1 MHTLIDGALSRKR
14 TTVMVFVLLL
24 LSGLSTYIAIPKE
37 SEPDITI
44 PFVYVSMSHDGISPE
59 DAERMLVR
67 PMERELRSIDGV
79 KEMKASAGEG
89 HASVTLEFV
98 AGFDPKRALTDV
110 RDAVNL
116 AKAKLPGETEEPTV
130 HEVTMADVNPVVT
143 VNLSGPVSERALVR
157 LARDLR
163 ERLEALKEVLE
174 VEIGGDREDLLEVIV
189 DPLAMESYGLDQADI
204 FNLISRNNR
213 LVPAGTM
220 DTGRGRFAVKVP
232 AVFENLQDILEL
244 PVKSEGD
251 RVVRFRDV
259 ARVRRSFKDPTSFAR
274 LNGHQAVSLEV
285 KKRPGQNIIE
295 TVDQV
300 KAIVAAERA
309 LWPAAIA
316 VDYTGDASED
326 VRSMLS
332 DLQNNVISAILL
344 VVIVIIAA
352 LGPRSAVLVGLS
364 IPGSFLTGIL
374 VLGLFGYTINIVVLF
389 ALIMAVGMLVDGAIV
404 VTEFADRA
412 MGEGMTRRRA
422 YALAARRMAWPI
434 IASTATTLAAF
445 APLIFWPGIMG
456 EFMKYLPITLI
467 ATLTASLLMALLFV
481 PTLGSLIGR
490 RRPLSRHAR
499 EQLLDA
505 DAGDLARLDG
515 FTGFYARTLGL
526 ATRHAWKVLAAAL
539 LAAAGVFGAYY
550 HSNLGVQFF
559 PEVEPTGG
567 NIVVKGYGDLSIHE
581 KDALMREVEAR
592 LLGMD
597 GIETLY
603 ARTGGNDR
611 IGSIRYTLVDWRQRR
626 KAEAIL
632 AEARARTADV
642 SGVEIEMR
650 KDEPGVQMGKD
661 LVIELASRDLDL
673 LAGAASRVRG
683 ALEGNT
689 RFTNVDDSR
698 PKPGIEW
705 QLSVD
710 RAAAARFGADASLVG
725 NMVQMV
731 TTGLKVGEYRPD
743 DVDDELD
750 IRVRFPEEKRNI
762 HRLDTLRLQTPSG
775 LVPISNFVDRRAA
788 PKVDTIEG
796 GRPPRD
802 HRQRRH
808 GARRAAQPRA
818 AAARGAAA
826 DAGHRPPGQRQ
837 PQGRERTAGGVG
849 GLPGTG
855 LRGRPLR
862 DGDHPGHPVQQL
874 LPGLP
879 DTQRGALL
887 HRRRLPRAAALPEAV
902 RHRDVG
908 HRRHLPGG
916 DRGQQQHR
924 ADRHLQPGAR
934 RGGGRLR
941 RHRAQRRPAPA
952 PGAAD
957 HGDHHSRPDAH
968 GAGDERQPG
977 GPGDRVRRPLD
988 PVVVAA
994 GDRRRRG
1001 AGVRHPADPGPD
1013 PLPAGAAGARRG
1025 PAYRTAGAANRPP
1038 RGGDGRTRMI
1048 PRPLH
1053 RRSTP

>member
-412 MGEGMTRRRA
+412 MGEGMTRGPA
-422 YALAARRMAWPI
+422 YALAARRMAWP
-434 IASTATTLAAF
+434 S
-445 APLIFWPGIMG
+445 
-456 EFMKYLPITLI
+456 LP
-467 ATLTASLLMALLFV
+467 
-481 PTLGSLIGR
+481 
-490 RRPLSRHAR
+490 
-499 EQLLDA
+499 
-505 DAGDLARLDG
+505 
-515 FTGFYARTLGL
+515 
-526 ATRHAWKVLAAAL
+526 
-539 LAAAGVFGAYY
+539 
-550 HSNLGVQFF
+550 
-559 PEVEPTGG
+559 
-567 NIVVKGYGDLSIHE
+567 
-581 KDALMREVEAR
+581 
-592 LLGMD
+592 
-597 GIETLY
+597 
-603 ARTGGNDR
+603 
-611 IGSIRYTLVDWRQRR
+611 
-626 KAEAIL
+626 
-632 AEARARTADV
+632 
-642 SGVEIEMR
+642 
-650 KDEPGVQMGKD
+650 
-661 LVIELASRDLDL
+661 
-673 LAGAASRVRG
+673 
-683 ALEGNT
+683 
-689 RFTNVDDSR
+689 
-698 PKPGIEW
+698 
-705 QLSVD
+705 
-710 RAAAARFGADASLVG
+710 
-725 NMVQMV
+725 
-731 TTGLKVGEYRPD
+731 
-743 DVDDELD
+743 
-750 IRVRFPEEKRNI
+750 
-762 HRLDTLRLQTPSG
+762 
-775 LVPISNFVDRRAA
+775 
-788 PKVDTIEG
+788 
-796 GRPPRD
+796 
-802 HRQRRH
+802 
-808 GARRAAQPRA
+808 
-818 AAARGAAA
+818 
-826 DAGHRPPGQRQ
+826 
-837 PQGRERTAGGVG
+837 
-849 GLPGTG
+849 
-855 LRGRPLR
+855 
-862 DGDHPGHPVQQL
+862 
-874 LPGLP
+874 
-879 DTQRGALL
+879 
-887 HRRRLPRAAALPEAV
+887 
-902 RHRDVG
+902 
-908 HRRHLPGG
+908 
-916 DRGQQQHR
+916 
-924 ADRHLQPGAR
+924 
-934 RGGGRLR
+934 
-941 RHRAQRRPAPA
+941 
-952 PGAAD
+952 
-957 HGDHHSRPDAH
+957 
-968 GAGDERQPG
+968 
-977 GPGDRVRRPLD
+977 
-988 PVVVAA
+988 
-994 GDRRRRG
+994 
-1001 AGVRHPADPGPD
+1001 
-1013 PLPAGAAGARRG
+1013 
-1025 PAYRTAGAANRPP
+1025 
-1038 RGGDGRTRMI
+1038 
-1048 PRPLH
+1048 
-1053 RRSTP
+1053 

>member
-163 ERLEALKEVLE
+163 ERLEALKQVLE

-244 PVKSEGD
+244 PVKSDGD

-259 ARVRRSFKDPTSFAR
+259 ARVRRSFKDPSSFAR

-300 KAIVAAERA
+300 KAIVSAERA

-490 RRPLSRHAR
+490 HRPLSRHAR

-505 DAGDLARLDG
+505 DAGDLAHLDG

-539 LAAAGVFGAYY
+539 LVAAGVFGAYY
-550 HSNLGVQFF
+550 QSNLGVQFF

-597 GIETLY
+597 EIETLY

-642 SGVEIEMR
+642 SGVEIEIR

-661 LVIELASRDLDL
+661 LVIELASRDLEL

-683 ALEGNT
+683 ALEGNA

-762 HRLDTLRLQTPSG
+762 HRLDTLRLQTPAG

-788 PKVDTIEG
+788 PKVDTIERVD
-796 GRPPRD
+796 GRRVITVS
-802 HRQRRH
+802 
-808 GARRAAQPRA
+808 
-818 AAARGAAA
+818 A
-826 DAGHRPPGQRQ
+826 DMAP
-837 PQGRERTAGGVG
+837 
-849 GLPGTG
+849 
-855 LRGRPLR
+855 
-862 DGDHPGHPVQQL
+862 
-874 LPGLP
+874 
-879 DTQRGALL
+879 GALL
-887 HRRRLPRAAALPEAV
+887 SLELPRLREQLPTLGIDPRVSVKVKGENEQQEESETFLEQAFVVALFVMAIILVTQFNSFYQAFLILSAVLFSTVGVFLGLLLFQKPFGIVMSGIGVISLAGIVVNNNIVLIDTYNVVRAEGASAFDAIVRSGVQRLRPVLLTTVTTILGLMPMVLEMNVNLVDRVIEFGGPSTQWWSQLATAVAGGLAFATLLTLILTPCLLALQARAEARREASREPRTGPVAAETAALE
-902 RHRDVG
+902 
-908 HRRHLPGG
+908 
-916 DRGQQQHR
+916 
-924 ADRHLQPGAR
+924 
-934 RGGGRLR
+934 
-941 RHRAQRRPAPA
+941 
-952 PGAAD
+952 
-957 HGDHHSRPDAH
+957 
-968 GAGDERQPG
+968 
-977 GPGDRVRRPLD
+977 
-988 PVVVAA
+988 
-994 GDRRRRG
+994 
-1001 AGVRHPADPGPD
+1001 
-1013 PLPAGAAGARRG
+1013 
-1025 PAYRTAGAANRPP
+1025 
-1038 RGGDGRTRMI
+1038 
-1048 PRPLH
+1048 
-1053 RRSTP
+1053 